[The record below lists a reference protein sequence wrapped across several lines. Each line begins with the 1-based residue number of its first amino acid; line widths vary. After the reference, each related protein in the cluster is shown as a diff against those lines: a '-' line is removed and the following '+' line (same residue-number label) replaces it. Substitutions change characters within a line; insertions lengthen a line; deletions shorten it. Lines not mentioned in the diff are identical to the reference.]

1 MTKSFSYYIMDIMNK
16 KTSII
21 ILILVS
27 IAVHFAFFGRPNE
40 TVFDEVHFGK
50 FVSGYYTHQ
59 YYFDIH
65 PPGGKLIIAGFAKL
79 FNFSPEYSF
88 AEIGQKFPDNKY
100 LALRFLPMLAGML
113 LPIIIY
119 LLALELGFSILGAF
133 GAGMLIAL
141 ENSLLTQ
148 SRLILLDPFLLL
160 FGFASLL
167 FYFKYRSHSSD
178 SSDLIPNS
186 YFLILMS
193 IFGGLAF
200 SIKWT
205 GIAFLGLVGL
215 IELIHT
221 VKNNSLTIR
230 YSLLAIAKLF
240 VFFVIIP
247 LTIYFSIFV
256 IHFSLL
262 TKSGDGDAFMTPE
275 FQSSLQDSDYAD
287 DSNLK
292 PLNIFQKFI
301 ELNAEM
307 YTANKNLTATHPYS
321 SQWYTWPFM
330 VRPIYYWN
338 QSSIDTPTQSKIYLI
353 GNPFIWW
360 ASTVAI
366 LYLLISTLFDFV
378 SRKYKAWKHIEV
390 EARNKK
396 QEASQKSMIHDS
408 CFMILIGGY
417 VINYLPFI
425 GIGRVMFL
433 YHYLSALI
441 FAILTLAYL
450 IDQHPKRK
458 KIFMTVIILA
468 GLAFLFFAP
477 LSYGLPLE
485 ANQLQN
491 RFWFNTWQ

>member
-1 MTKSFSYYIMDIMNK
+1 MTKSFSYYIMDIMTK

-88 AEIGQKFPDNKY
+88 AEIGQSFPDNKY
-100 LALRFLPMLAGML
+100 LSLRFLPTLAGML

-119 LLALELGFSILGAF
+119 LLALELGFSTLGAF

-160 FGFASLL
+160 FGFTSLL
-167 FYFKYRSHSSD
+167 FYFKYRSAVQHWK
-178 SSDLIPNS
+178 LIRQPADVNWN
-186 YFLILMS
+186 LLLMALL
-193 IFGGLAF
+193 GGMAM

-205 GIAFLGLVGL
+205 GIAFLGLAGL
-215 IELIHT
+215 IELIDIIKRSNYEFRNLSKQF
-221 VKNNSLTIR
+221 VKLI
-230 YSLLAIAKLF
+230 I
-240 VFFVIIP
+240 FFVIIP

-262 TKSGDGDAFMTPE
+262 TKSGGGDAFMTPE
-275 FQSSLQDSDYAD
+275 FQSGLQGSVYENNSD
-287 DSNLK
+287 LEQ
-292 PLNIFQKFI
+292 LGLFGKFT
-301 ELNAEM
+301 ELNVAM

-353 GNPFIWW
+353 GNPLIWW
-360 ASTVAI
+360 ASTVSI
-366 LYLLISTLFDFV
+366 LYLVLSSLYLKRSD
-378 SRKYKAWKHIEV
+378 WKFSILDT
-390 EARNKK
+390 RYL
-396 QEASQKSMIHDS
+396 
-408 CFMILIGGY
+408 ILIGWL
-417 VINYLPFI
+417 INYLPFI

-441 FAILTLAYL
+441 FAILALAYL

-458 KIFMTVIILA
+458 NIFTAVIILA

-485 ANQLQN
+485 PGSLQN
-491 RFWFNTWQ
+491 RLRLTSWQ